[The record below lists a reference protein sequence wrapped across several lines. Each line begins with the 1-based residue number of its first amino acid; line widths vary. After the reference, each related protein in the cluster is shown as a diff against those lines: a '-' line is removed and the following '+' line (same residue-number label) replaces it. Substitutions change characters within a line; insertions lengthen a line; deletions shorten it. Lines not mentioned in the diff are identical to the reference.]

1 MISNIESFLIDQTS
15 KKFFWMT
22 LFKFLVR
29 YVREVEKKS
38 ESFKKTRKTLYY
50 EIKELALTYEKEY
63 LDYLKNLEVK
73 VIREVNSKFSELSLK
88 NPFCKSFYL
97 KLKSYFAS
105 VMK

>member
-38 ESFKKTRKTLYY
+38 ESFKKTRKTLYN

-63 LDYLKNLEVK
+63 LDYLKHLEVK
-73 VIREVNSKFSELSLK
+73 VMREVNSKFSELCLK

-97 KLKSYFAS
+97 KLKSYFA
-105 VMK
+105 